1 MEMVKKAVGRHII
14 HAVKIGLAG
23 VVSILVARLLRL
35 PQGNWAAISAFV
47 VMGSDVGK
55 AIAASRNRLIGTAIG
70 QHWEQSFSHCQGL
83 AWCGSVGRSG
93 DSPNLRE
100 RRSGAELS
108 PGLRYS
114 SDRHTDQHR

>member
-1 MEMVKKAVGRHII
+1 MEMVKKAVGRNII
-14 HAVKIGLAG
+14 YAVKIGLAG

-70 QHWEQSFSHCQGL
+70 AALGAVFLALPGSSLVWFGL
-83 AWCGSVGRSG
+83 AVGRQS
-93 DSPNLRE
+93 
-100 RRSGAELS
+100 
-108 PGLRYS
+108 
-114 SDRHTDQHR
+114 